1 MLATSDRGDGQ
12 SNVWT
17 RRADPRASDR
27 GDVGL
32 VCAPRG
38 QTPGA
43 LAGTCSVGH
52 WMAGTVLSVPV

>member
-1 MLATSDRGDGQ
+1 MLATSDSGDGQ
-12 SNVWT
+12 SSVWT
-17 RRADPRASDR
+17 PRADPIASDR

-43 LAGTCSVGH
+43 LAGTCSVGRQ
-52 WMAGTVLSVPV
+52 MVGTILFVPV